1 MTPNVTERERGILSI
16 LADDPSVGVGALAE
30 RLEVSQVSVRSYLN
44 ALEEKGY
51 LIRVHGG
58 AVTTY
63 HPHVLERQNAHAE
76 RKRAIAKAAAEQ
88 VEDGDTIMIE
98 AGTTTALV
106 ARYLLGK
113 RDVMVVTNN
122 TLALSYL
129 RGNPGVR
136 VTVIGGEYRPAT
148 ESLVGP
154 LAVEDLKRFHV
165 RRAFVGTDGFTVDA
179 GFTTHLVEGAE
190 IVRCMVSQARET
202 IAVADSSKYGRL
214 GFVHVLPL
222 RDVDT
227 LLTDS
232 DIPASAIEEL
242 TEHGVKV
249 RQVLIP
255 GKET

>member
-1 MTPNVTERERGILSI
+1 MTPNVTKREWEILTF
-16 LADDPSVGVGALAE
+16 LADNPSAGVGALAE
-30 RLEVSQVSVRSYLN
+30 RLAVSQVSVRSYLN

-63 HPHVLERQNAHAE
+63 HPHVLERQTAHAE
-76 RKRAIAKAAAEQ
+76 RKREIAKAAAEY
-88 VEDGDTIMIE
+88 VKDGDTIMIE

-106 ARYLLGK
+106 ARYLQGK

-154 LAVEDLKRFHV
+154 LAVEDIKRFHV
-165 RRAFVGTDGFTVDA
+165 RIAFVGTDGFTVGA
-179 GFTTHLVEGAE
+179 GFTTHIVEGAE
-190 IVRCMVSQARET
+190 IVRCMVGQAHET

-222 RDVDT
+222 QDVDT
-227 LLTDS
+227 LVTDS
-232 DIPASAIEEL
+232 DISASATEEL
-242 TEHGVKV
+242 TESGLTVKTIP
-249 RQVLIP
+249 IP
-255 GKET
+255 GKEK